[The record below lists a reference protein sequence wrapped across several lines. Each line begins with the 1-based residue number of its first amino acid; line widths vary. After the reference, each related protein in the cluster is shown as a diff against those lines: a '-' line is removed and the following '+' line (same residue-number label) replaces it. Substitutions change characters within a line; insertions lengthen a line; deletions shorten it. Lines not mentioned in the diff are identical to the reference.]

1 MKEKYIE
8 CGKIVSTQGIK
19 GEVRIQPWCDSPD
32 FLLDFKAFYI
42 KGGSV
47 KLSVKSARVSK
58 NVVVVKFSEVNSVE
72 EADALRNHVI
82 YIERKSLKL
91 EEGVFLVRDLVGLRV
106 IDADS
111 KKEYGK
117 LCDVTVTG
125 AKDVYH
131 IKTADGKELLFP
143 AIEEVVKNIDI
154 DGGIMEIIPLKGLF
168 SDED

>member
-19 GEVRIQPWCDSPD
+19 GEVRIQPWCDSPE
-32 FLLDFKAFYI
+32 FLLGFKSFYI

-47 KLSVKSARVSK
+47 KLSVKSARVNK
-58 NVVVVKFSEVNSVE
+58 NVAVIKFGEVNSVE
-72 EADALRNHVI
+72 EAEALRNHVI

-91 EEGVFLVRDLVGLRV
+91 EEGVYLVRDLVGLTV
-106 IDADS
+106 IDAES
-111 KKEYGK
+111 RKEYGK

-131 IKTADGKELLFP
+131 IKTEDGKELLFP

-154 DGGIMEIIPLKGLF
+154 DGGIMEITPLKGLF